1 MISPQTYTL
10 LTQGVNQL
18 EIFPL
23 EMEKKITY
31 KQYPLERKG
40 CSMSSF
46 LSS

>member
-23 EMEKKITY
+23 EMEKKLLI
-31 KQYPLERKG
+31 
-40 CSMSSF
+40 SSI
-46 LSS
+46 L